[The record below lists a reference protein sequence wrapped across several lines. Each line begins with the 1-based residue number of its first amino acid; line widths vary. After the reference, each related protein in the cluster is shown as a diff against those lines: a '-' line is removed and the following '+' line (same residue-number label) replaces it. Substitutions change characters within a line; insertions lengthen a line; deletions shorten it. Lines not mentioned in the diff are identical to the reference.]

1 VSTTVQVDP
10 AAPSRLGTLAAPVA
24 CGCCL
29 LAGAAYVAT
38 ADPSGRGG
46 FLPCPFRTL
55 TGWWCPG
62 CGLTRAT
69 HHLFRGDIAQAL
81 RYNVFVVLV
90 FVAVMGSWLAW
101 TLKAMGQPVLHHR
114 ITPVAGARWL
124 LSGAIAVVVAFAV
137 ARNLPG
143 VDGLRG

>member
-1 VSTTVQVDP
+1 
-10 AAPSRLGTLAAPVA
+10 
-24 CGCCL
+24 L

-90 FVAVMGSWLAW
+90 LVAVVGSWLAW
-101 TLKAMGQPVLHHR
+101 TLKTMRRSLLHPRVNPV
-114 ITPVAGARWL
+114 TGARWL
-124 LSGAIAVVVAFAV
+124 LSGTIALVVLFAV

-143 VDGLRG
+143 FEALRG